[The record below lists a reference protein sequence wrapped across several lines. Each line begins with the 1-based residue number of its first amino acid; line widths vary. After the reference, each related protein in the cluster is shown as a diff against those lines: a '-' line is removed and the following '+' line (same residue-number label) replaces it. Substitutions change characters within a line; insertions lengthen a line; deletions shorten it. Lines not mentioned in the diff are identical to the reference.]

1 MSLYNSL
8 QTAVNGMNLQSRRM
22 EAVSDNIANSSTTGY
37 KRVSAEI
44 ETLVIDNSVRSYTSG
59 GGIAKMRYGI
69 GEQGSIRQSTSVT
82 DLSVQGR
89 GFFLVSDANG
99 DVRLTRAGAFVVD
112 ANGYLKNTAGYFLM
126 GAPVAG
132 SAPNQTLTI
141 AGLQK
146 VSLGVGQL
154 QAQPSTSGII
164 AANLPSGAVDV
175 PAADLPSGNT
185 ATAQFTAKTSQVAYD
200 NLGAPIMLDVY
211 FTKTA
216 ANQWEVAVYNS
227 ADRGPQTFPYASGP
241 LTTQSI
247 AFDPANGKLLPP
259 TDMLVAVPGGQPLT
273 IDMSTTTQLA
283 SPFIVNQSTNN
294 GSAPS
299 NLDTVQISADGILS
313 YVNANGTRV
322 EAFRIP
328 LGNVVSPDNLMS
340 VGGNAYSE
348 GADSGQITLGVPGL
362 GALGK
367 VISSTLEASTVDLG
381 TELTS
386 MIEAQRNYSA
396 NSKTFKTSSDML
408 EILMS
413 LKN

>member
-8 QTAVNGMNLQSRRM
+8 QTAVTGMNLQSRRM
-22 EAVSDNIANSSTTGY
+22 DAVSDNIANASTTGY
-37 KRVSAEI
+37 KRVSAEF

-59 GGIAKMRYGI
+59 GAVAKMRYAI
-69 GEQGSIRQSTSVT
+69 GEQGSLRQSASIT

-89 GFFLVSDANG
+89 GFFVVSDVDGAAK
-99 DVRLTRAGAFVVD
+99 LTRAGAFVLD
-112 ANGYLKNTAGYFLM
+112 ANGYLKNTAGLYLM
-126 GAPVAG
+126 GAPIAG
-132 SAPNQTLTI
+132 AAANQTLTM
-141 AGLQK
+141 ADLEK

-154 QAQPSTSGII
+154 QARPSTNGTI
-164 AANLPSGAVDV
+164 AANLPSGAAVV
-175 PAADLPSGNT
+175 AAADLPSANG

-200 NLGAPIMLDVY
+200 NLGAPVTLDVY

-216 ANQWEVAVYNS
+216 ANQWEAAIFNA
-227 ADRGPQTFPYASGP
+227 ADRGNPTFPYAAAP
-241 LTTQSI
+241 IATQTLD
-247 AFDPANGKLLPP
+247 FDPANGQLLPP
-259 TDMLVAVPGGQPLT
+259 TDLQVAVPGGQPLT
-273 IDMSTTTQLA
+273 LDLSSTTQLA

-299 NLDTVQISADGILS
+299 NLDAIQISSDGVLS
-313 YVNANGTRV
+313 YVNADGTRV

-328 LGNVVSPDNLMS
+328 LGNVVSPDNLIS

-348 GADSGQITLGVPGL
+348 GADSGQITIGIAGS

-367 VISSTLEASTVDLG
+367 IVSSALETSTVDLG